1 MQCQCSI
8 RCSESVDCCAES
20 SMRCAR
26 LPSCT
31 GCAVF
36 PPPDAES
43 QLCRRTGEQTAVWAA
58 IEKTFSNLEESV
70 SVSVREFCMISC
82 DLDLSIDSSAAVLF
96 NDAPSAWSQVLTEL

>member
-1 MQCQCSI
+1 
-8 RCSESVDCCAES
+8 
-20 SMRCAR
+20 MRCAR

>member
-1 MQCQCSI
+1 M
-8 RCSESVDCCAES
+8 
-20 SMRCAR
+20 
-26 LPSCT
+26 
-31 GCAVF
+31 
-36 PPPDAES
+36 
-43 QLCRRTGEQTAVWAA
+43 WAA